1 MNLPKFAVDRPV
13 TTTMVF
19 FAIVLLGIVSLTRL
33 PIDLFPEIEPPIISV
48 ITSYPGAGAED
59 VERNVTEVL
68 ERTLGTV
75 SDLKQITSSSEDNV
89 SLIMLEFDWGTNL
102 DVATNDV
109 RDQLEVARSEDRKS
123 TRLNSSHVA

>member
-75 SDLKQITSSSEDNV
+75 TDLKQITSTSQDNV

-102 DVATNDV
+102 DV
-109 RDQLEVARSEDRKS
+109 RSEEHTSELQSRGHLVC
-123 TRLNSSHVA
+123 RLLLEKKNKHV

>member
-75 SDLKQITSSSEDNV
+75 TDLKQITSTSQDNV
-89 SLIMLEFDWGTNL
+89 SLKIGRASCRGR
-102 DVATNDV
+102 V
-109 RDQLEVARSEDRKS
+109 
-123 TRLNSSHVA
+123 